1 LELENKVRTVTEAF
15 KEKMIEHI
23 ESEEDEEQRKLLQ
36 KALDRGIELL
46 EGR

>member
-1 LELENKVRTVTEAF
+1 MELESKIKTVTEAF

-23 ESEEDEEQRKLLQ
+23 ESEESEEQKKILQ